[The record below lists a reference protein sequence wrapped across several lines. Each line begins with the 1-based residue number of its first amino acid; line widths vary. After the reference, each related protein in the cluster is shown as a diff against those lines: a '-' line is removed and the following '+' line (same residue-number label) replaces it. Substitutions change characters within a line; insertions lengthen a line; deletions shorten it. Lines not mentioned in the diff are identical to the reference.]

1 MLFCWNPWILSY
13 CFQHLTCQIT
23 EKRDFVWLRHRG
35 KVTPTP
41 YGKIGGIHGSS
52 SHLHLKIPP
61 GLKDLREKQLAFCG
75 IVNFQVCPIDFP
87 NTKPVPLTKPIYIYT
102 IYIDMLH
109 MYVWLYMLYSI
120 CYILPMSH
128 HVIPDCIPMSYPWH
142 EAARRG
148 AARLAARWP
157 QKRRCNVHC
166 CAVIQIP
173 KRRCGDVA
181 IFLGIFTLKS
191 WATAGRSREIGETSP
206 CPRLGQ
212 SALGGSR
219 AQLDFPSGF
228 HHQSSTMLS
237 ISMVPREGPWFSHSY
252 NYGIIWVMWKIY
264 ID

>member
-1 MLFCWNPWILSY
+1 MSNHWKTRLRMTSSSRESYTYAVRQNRWDPWIFIPSPLENSSRTQRSAGKAAGFLWD
-13 CFQHLTCQIT
+13 CEFPGMSHWFSQHQASTSNKTYL
-23 EKRDFVWLRHRG
+23 
-35 KVTPTP
+35 
-41 YGKIGGIHGSS
+41 
-52 SHLHLKIPP
+52 
-61 GLKDLREKQLAFCG
+61 
-75 IVNFQVCPIDFP
+75 
-87 NTKPVPLTKPIYIYT
+87 YIYT